1 MIRILRYLLAASV
14 IVMLTCQ
21 CTSKL
26 LDQKEGSV
34 DIDEQIVYMSTHH
47 FLEAQEDQKLKYVIF
62 QEGSLEIDEEGSDD
76 IRDVAVYID
85 IYQDVKVS
93 IVTTDEE
100 VSKKRAE
107 QIKIL
112 MTHFG
117 IQKEAI
123 AIDSENHL
131 PNINDNVLMIKVGR
145 TDRVIKDIARSF

>member
-1 MIRILRYLLAASV
+1 M
-14 IVMLTCQ
+14 
-21 CTSKL
+21 
-26 LDQKEGSV
+26 
-34 DIDEQIVYMSTHH
+34 
-47 FLEAQEDQKLKYVIF
+47 
-62 QEGSLEIDEEGSDD
+62 
-76 IRDVAVYID
+76 AVYID